1 MTGKSVWHPRQREAA
16 GACSA
21 CLRWGRVWRYHE
33 RTIAQEG
40 GYTLVVASALCAD
53 CIALVIE
60 RTGDDDTGAP
70 RRRA

>member
-1 MTGKSVWHPRQREAA
+1 
-16 GACSA
+16 
-21 CLRWGRVWRYHE
+21 LRWGRVWRYHE